1 MIVLRPPALDVDME
15 RSSTRMHEAGAD
27 IVVTNAKEAVE
38 AIEHLLAE
46 VPSTRTALKSVG
58 QALA

>member
-1 MIVLRPPALDVDME
+1 VLRPLFVEADVD

-27 IVVTNAKEAVE
+27 VVVHNAKEAVE
-38 AIEHLLAE
+38 AIENLLADAP
-46 VPSTRTALKSVG
+46 VMPTSFKTVG